1 MQIDKEQIKEIS
13 DQMKLI
19 RSELA
24 ESISGMDEE
33 IQSLFVALV
42 ANGHILLEGMPGL
55 AKTLVAKNLA
65 SIIDAKFSRVQFTPD
80 LLPADLIGTNI
91 FNPKTSSFEIRK
103 GPIFTN
109 VLLADEI
116 NRAPAKVQSALLQ
129 CMEERQVSIAD
140 QTFDLTP
147 PFFVIATQNPIDQ
160 EGTYPLPEAQLDR
173 FLFKVNVAYPSFEDE
188 VSILHQHGNVNFE
201 KRSLKKVMKPKEI
214 QRISEISNHVFV
226 DPKLFAYIVQLTRNT
241 RPEST
246 SDKDLKI
253 FLSHGV
259 SPRAS
264 IALLKVSRINALLE
278 GRTFVIPED
287 IQRYFPEIVKHRLH
301 LTIDAISED
310 VSTTSIIK
318 RILTVT
324 EVP

>member
-24 ESISGMDEE
+24 ESISGMDEV

-214 QRISEISNHVFV
+214 QRISEISNNVFV

>member
-1 MQIDKEQIKEIS
+1 MQINQEQIKEIS
-13 DQMKLI
+13 DQIKLI

-24 ESISGMDEE
+24 ESISGMENV
-33 IQSLFVALV
+33 IQSLFVGLV
-42 ANGHILLEGMPGL
+42 ANGHVLLEGMPGL

-140 QTFDLTP
+140 QTFDLDP

-173 FLFKVNVAYPSFEDE
+173 FLFKVNVGYPNFDE
-188 VSILHQHGNVNFE
+188 EVAILHQHGNVHYQ
-201 KRSLKKVMKPKEI
+201 KKSPKKSMNPKEI
-214 QRISEISNHVFV
+214 QKISEISNHVFV
-226 DPKLFAYIVQLTRNT
+226 DPKLYSYIVNLTRNT
-241 RPEST
+241 RPNST
-246 SDKDLKI
+246 NSAELKTYI
-253 FLSHGV
+253 LHGV

-264 IALLKVSRINALLE
+264 LALLKVSRINALLE

-287 IQRYFPEIVKHRLH
+287 IQRFFAEIVKHRIH

-310 VSTTSIIK
+310 ISTDSIVK
-318 RILTVT
+318 RILSVT

>member
-24 ESISGMDEE
+24 ESISGMDEV

>member
-13 DQMKLI
+13 DQIKLI

-24 ESISGMDEE
+24 ESISGMDDV
-33 IQSLFVALV
+33 IQSLFVGLIT
-42 ANGHILLEGMPGL
+42 NGHILLEGMPGL

-140 QTFDLTP
+140 QTFDLPP

-173 FLFKVNVAYPSFEDE
+173 FLFKVNVSYPKFEDE
-188 VSILHQHGNVNFE
+188 VAILHQHGNVNFE
-201 KRSLKKVMKPKEI
+201 KRSPKKIMNPKEI
-214 QRISEISNHVFV
+214 QKISEISNHVFV
-226 DPKLFAYIVQLTRNT
+226 DPKLYAYIVNLTRNT

-246 SDKDLKI
+246 ADKDLQNY
-253 FLSHGV
+253 LSHGV

-278 GRTFVIPED
+278 GRTFVMPED

-310 VSTTSIIK
+310 VSPNSIIK
-318 RILTVT
+318 RILTIT

>member
-24 ESISGMDEE
+24 ESISGMDEV

-65 SIIDAKFSRVQFTPD
+65 SITDAKFSRVQFTPD

-91 FNPKTSSFEIRK
+91 FNPKTSTFEIRK

-201 KRSLKKVMKPKEI
+201 KKSLKKVMKPKEI

-226 DPKLFAYIVQLTRNT
+226 DPKLFSYIVQLTRNT

-246 SDKDLKI
+246 SDKDLKV

-264 IALLKVSRINALLE
+264 LALLKVSRINALLE

-318 RILTVT
+318 RIFTVT

>member
-24 ESISGMDEE
+24 ESISGMNEV

-214 QRISEISNHVFV
+214 QRISEISNNVFV

>member
-1 MQIDKEQIKEIS
+1 MQIDKEQITEIS
-13 DQMKLI
+13 DLVKLL
-19 RSELA
+19 RSELS
-24 ESISGMDEE
+24 ESISGMDNV
-33 IQSLFVALV
+33 IQSLFVGLV
-42 ANGHILLEGMPGL
+42 SNGHVLLEGMPGL
-55 AKTLVAKNLA
+55 AKTLLAKNLA

-80 LLPADLIGTNI
+80 LLPADLTGTNI
-91 FNPKTSSFEIRK
+91 FNPKNSSFEIRK

-140 QTFDLTP
+140 ETFDLEP

-173 FLFKVNVAYPSFEDE
+173 FLFKVVVTYPSFDDE
-188 VSILHQHGNVNFE
+188 VAILNQHGNLDFS
-201 KRSLKKVMKPKEI
+201 KKKPKKVMKPKEI
-214 QRISEISNHVFV
+214 QKISELSNKVFV
-226 DPKLFAYIVQLTRNT
+226 DPKLQNYIVNLTRNT
-241 RPEST
+241 RPQTTNDSE
-246 SDKDLKI
+246 LKNFI
-253 FLSHGV
+253 LHGV

-264 IALLKVSRINALLE
+264 LAMLKVSRINALLE
-278 GRTFVIPED
+278 GRDFVIPED
-287 IQRYFPEIVKHRLH
+287 IHRFFSEIVKHRIH

-310 VSTTSIIK
+310 ISSDSIIK
-318 RILTVT
+318 RILSVT

>member
-24 ESISGMDEE
+24 ESISGMDEV

-91 FNPKTSSFEIRK
+91 FNPKSSSFEIRK

>member
-24 ESISGMDEE
+24 ESISGMDEV

-91 FNPKTSSFEIRK
+91 FNPKSSSFEIRK

-241 RPEST
+241 RLEST

>member
-1 MQIDKEQIKEIS
+1 MQIDKEQITEIS
-13 DQMKLI
+13 DQIKLI

-24 ESISGMDEE
+24 DSISGMDDV

-42 ANGHILLEGMPGL
+42 ANGHVLLEGMPGL
-55 AKTLVAKNLA
+55 AKTLLAKNLA

-140 QTFDLTP
+140 QTFDLNP

-173 FLFKVNVAYPSFEDE
+173 FLFKVNVGYPNFEDE
-188 VSILHQHGNVNFE
+188 VAILHQHGNVNFE
-201 KRSLKKVMKPKEI
+201 KKIPKKTMKPKEI
-214 QRISEISNHVFV
+214 QKISEISNHVFV
-226 DPKLFAYIVQLTRNT
+226 DPKLYSYIVHLTRDT
-241 RPEST
+241 RPQSIT
-246 SDKDLKI
+246 DVDLKNY
-253 FLSHGV
+253 LSHGV

-264 IALLKVSRINALLE
+264 LALLKVSRINALLE

-287 IQRYFPEIVKHRLH
+287 IQRYFPEIAKHRLH
-301 LTIDAISED
+301 QTIDAISED
-310 VSTTSIIK
+310 INIDTIIK
-318 RILTVT
+318 RILSIT

>member
-1 MQIDKEQIKEIS
+1 MQIDQEQIKDIS
-13 DQMKLI
+13 DQIKLI

-24 ESISGMDEE
+24 ESISGMDHV
-33 IQSLFVALV
+33 IQSLFVGLV

-65 SIIDAKFSRVQFTPD
+65 SIIDANFSRVQFTPD

-140 QTFDLTP
+140 QTFDLAP

-173 FLFKVNVAYPSFEDE
+173 FLFKVTVGYPNFDEEVA
-188 VSILHQHGNVNFE
+188 ILHQHGNVQFQ
-201 KRSLKKVMKPKEI
+201 KSMPKKTMKPKDI
-214 QRISEISNHVFV
+214 QKISEISNHVFV
-226 DPKLFAYIVQLTRNT
+226 DPKLYAYIVNLTRNT
-241 RPEST
+241 RPNST
-246 SDKDLKI
+246 NNTDLKTFI
-253 FLSHGV
+253 LHGV

-264 IALLKVSRINALLE
+264 LALLKVSRINALLE

-287 IQRYFPEIVKHRLH
+287 IQRFFPEIVKHRLH

-310 VSTTSIIK
+310 ISTDSIVK
-318 RILTVT
+318 RILAVT